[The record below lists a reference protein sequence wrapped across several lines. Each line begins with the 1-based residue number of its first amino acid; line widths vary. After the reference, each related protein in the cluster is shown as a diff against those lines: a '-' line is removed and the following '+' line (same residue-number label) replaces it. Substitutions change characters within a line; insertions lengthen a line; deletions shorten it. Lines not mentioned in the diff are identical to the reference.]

1 MLRSLLALALLAA
14 ALPAQAQRADRPDPD
29 RLRSTTLG
37 YTMTMDA
44 MGQQL
49 VIPSTRTL
57 ARAGDTWRIVDAATL
72 PELMGGAQMA
82 DTFLVDAQTLRA
94 TRRTLDAG
102 PMGRAELTFSDAGVT
117 GTMSQ
122 QGQSVEVDEAFDE
135 GTLADGSAFEAY
147 VAALPLRVGYSR
159 TLGVYSPQGGG
170 VRPMRLTVS
179 GEETVTVE
187 AGTFETYVA
196 QLSPQDGNA
205 AGTATLYLAKD
216 GPHIVV
222 KSLASMGAAMGGG
235 TTTVE
240 LTRYD
245 R

>member
-1 MLRSLLALALLAA
+1 MRAFALLVLLA
-14 ALPAQAQRADRPDPD
+14 ALPAQAQRADVPDPD
-29 RLRSTTLG
+29 RLRSTVLG
-37 YTMTMDA
+37 YTMTMNV
-44 MGQQL
+44 MGQSL
-49 VIPSTRTL
+49 EIPSTRTL
-57 ARAGDTWRIVDAATL
+57 ARAGGTWRIVDQATL
-72 PELMGGAQMA
+72 PPQMGNARMS
-82 DTFLVDAQTLRA
+82 DTVFVDAQTLRA
-94 TRRTLDAG
+94 TRRALDAG
-102 PMGRAELTFSDAGVT
+102 PMGRASLTFTDAGVT

-122 QGQSVEVDEAFDE
+122 QGQSIPIEQAFDE

-147 VAALPLRVGYSR
+147 VAALPLRVGFSR

-170 VRPMRLTVS
+170 VRPMRLTVT
-179 GEETVTVE
+179 GEERVTVA

-196 QLSPQDGNA
+196 TLAPQDGNA
-205 AGTATLYLAKD
+205 AGTATLHLAKD

-222 KSLASMGAAMGGG
+222 KSMASMGAAMGGG